1 LAFDALRSAH
11 LSSGAL
17 PRLEVVEERTPIATV
32 VAHERATYRPPTFRT
47 MKLGLGLD
55 IWASAGLQMPVEE
68 VREAERLGFDS
79 VWTAEAY
86 GADAISPLAFLA
98 ARTSRIR
105 LGTAIVQISAR
116 TATATAMAMAT
127 VDALAGGGRV
137 ICGLGL
143 SGPQVVEG
151 WYGQPWVRPVARMHD
166 YVEILRKVWRRDGP
180 MVHDGSAISV
190 PYAGDDATAMAKPLR
205 SILHTTDMPVWIAAG
220 GPRMVELTAEIA
232 DGWIP
237 MGFRPGML
245 DSHYRRELDAGFARR
260 ASGVAP
266 VDFEIA
272 PSVSVVVTDDL
283 RATFAAMKPR
293 TSMYV
298 GGMGHPELNFHNQS
312 MARVGYPDAAA
323 KIQELFLAGRRDEA
337 AAAVPDDFLDD
348 GGLFGS
354 EKRIRDRYAAW
365 ESSGATTLIVRSNQA
380 RARELLADLAGTR
393 EA

>member
-1 LAFDALRSAH
+1 
-11 LSSGAL
+11 
-17 PRLEVVEERTPIATV
+17 
-32 VAHERATYRPPTFRT
+32 

-55 IWASAGLQMPVEE
+55 IWAGAGLKMPVEQ

-86 GADAISPLAFLA
+86 GADAITPLAFLA
-98 ARTSRIR
+98 AQTSRIR

-116 TATATAMAMAT
+116 TPTATAMAMAT
-127 VDALAGGGRV
+127 VDALAGGERV

-151 WYGQPWVRPVARMHD
+151 WYGQPWARPVGRMRD
-166 YVEILRKVWRRDGP
+166 YVEIVRKVWRRDGP
-180 MVHDGSAISV
+180 MVHDGSAIRV
-190 PYAGDDATAMAKPLR
+190 PYAGPDATEMAKPLR
-205 SILHTTDMPVWIAAG
+205 SILHTTDLPVWIAAG
-220 GPRMVELTAEIA
+220 GTRMVELTAEIA

-245 DSHYRRELDAGFARR
+245 ESHYRAALDAGFARR
-260 ASGVAP
+260 SGGVAP
-266 VDFEIA
+266 AGFEVA
-272 PSVSVVVTDDL
+272 PSVSVVVTDDV

-298 GGMGHPELNFHNQS
+298 GGMGHPEMNFHNQS
-312 MARVGYPDAAA
+312 MARVGYPEAAA

-337 AAAVPDDFLDD
+337 AAAVPDAFLDD

-354 EKRIRDRYAAW
+354 EQRIKERYAAW
-365 ESSGATTLIVRSNQA
+365 EASGATTLIVRSNQA
-380 RARELLADLAGTR
+380 RALELMSELAGTR

>member
-1 LAFDALRSAH
+1 
-11 LSSGAL
+11 
-17 PRLEVVEERTPIATV
+17 
-32 VAHERATYRPPTFRT
+32 

-55 IWASAGLQMPVEE
+55 IWAGAGLKMPVEQ

-86 GADAISPLAFLA
+86 GADAITPLAFLA
-98 ARTSRIR
+98 AQTSRIH

-116 TATATAMAMAT
+116 TPTATAMAMAT
-127 VDALAGGGRV
+127 VDALAGGDRV

-151 WYGQPWVRPVARMHD
+151 WYGQPWARPVGRMRD
-166 YVEILRKVWRRDGP
+166 YVEIVRKVWRRDGP
-180 MVHDGSAISV
+180 MVHEGSAIRV
-190 PYAGDDATAMAKPLR
+190 PYAGTDATEMAKPLR
-205 SILHTTDMPVWIAAG
+205 SILHTTDLPVWIAAG
-220 GPRMVELTAEIA
+220 GTRMVELTAEIA

-245 DSHYRRELDAGFARR
+245 ESHYRAALDAGFARR
-260 ASGVAP
+260 PGGVAP
-266 VDFEIA
+266 IGFELA
-272 PSVSVVVTDDL
+272 PSVSVVVTEDM
-283 RATFAAMKPR
+283 RAIFAAMKPR

-298 GGMGHPELNFHNQS
+298 GGMGHPEMNFHNQS
-312 MARVGYPDAAA
+312 MARVGYPEAAA

-337 AAAVPDDFLDD
+337 AAAVPDEFLDD

-354 EKRIRDRYAAW
+354 EQRIKERYEAW
-365 ESSGATTLIVRSNQA
+365 ESCGATTLIVRSNQP
-380 RARELLADLAGTR
+380 RALELMSELAGTR

>member
-1 LAFDALRSAH
+1 
-11 LSSGAL
+11 
-17 PRLEVVEERTPIATV
+17 
-32 VAHERATYRPPTFRT
+32 

-55 IWASAGLQMPVEE
+55 IWAGAGLQMPVEQ

-86 GADAISPLAFLA
+86 GADAITPLAFLA
-98 ARTSRIR
+98 AQTSRIR

-116 TATATAMAMAT
+116 TPTATAMAMAT

-151 WYGQPWVRPVARMHD
+151 WYGQPWARPVGRMRD
-166 YVEILRKVWRRDGP
+166 YVEIVRKVWRRDGP
-180 MVHDGSAISV
+180 MVHEGSAIRV
-190 PYAGDDATAMAKPLR
+190 PYAGADATEMAKPLR
-205 SILHTTDMPVWIAAG
+205 SILHTADRARCGSRRAAT
-220 GPRMVELTAEIA
+220 RMVELTAEVA

-245 DSHYRRELDAGFARR
+245 ESHYRDALDGRLRASRRRGRAARLRVRAVGQRGGDRRR
-260 ASGVAP
+260 ARDVRGDEAAH
-266 VDFEIA
+266 VD
-272 PSVSVVVTDDL
+272 VRGRD
-283 RATFAAMKPR
+283 
-293 TSMYV
+293 
-298 GGMGHPELNFHNQS
+298 GHPEMNFHNQS
-312 MARVGYPDAAA
+312 MARVGYPEAAA

-337 AAAVPDDFLDD
+337 AAAVPDEFLDD

-354 EKRIRDRYAAW
+354 EQRIQRAVRGVGDVGRDDAR
-365 ESSGATTLIVRSNQA
+365 SSVPTSR
-380 RARELLADLAGTR
+380 RALELMAELAGTR

>member
-1 LAFDALRSAH
+1 
-11 LSSGAL
+11 
-17 PRLEVVEERTPIATV
+17 
-32 VAHERATYRPPTFRT
+32 

-55 IWASAGLQMPVEE
+55 IWAGAGLQMPTAA
-68 VREAERLGFDS
+68 VRKAERLGFDS

-86 GADAISPLAFLA
+86 GADAITPLAFLA
-98 ARTSRIR
+98 AETTRIR

-127 VDALAGGGRV
+127 VDALSGGGRV

-151 WYGQPWVRPVARMHD
+151 WYGQPWARPLGRMRD

-180 MVHDGSAISV
+180 MTHVGATIQV
-190 PYAGDDATAMAKPLR
+190 PYAGADATEMAKPLR
-205 SILHTTDMPVWIAAG
+205 SILHTAEVPIWIAAG
-220 GPRMVELTAEIA
+220 GTRMVELTAEVA

-245 DSHYRRELDAGFARR
+245 ESHYRAALDAGFARR
-260 ASGVAP
+260 AGVDGVRAHP
-266 VDFEIA
+266 AGFEIA
-272 PSVSVVVTDDL
+272 PSVSVVITDDV
-283 RATFAAMKPR
+283 RANFAAMKPR

-298 GGMGHPELNFHNQS
+298 GGMGHPEMNFHNQS

-323 KIQELFLAGRRDEA
+323 KIQELFLAGRREEA
-337 AAAVPDDFLDD
+337 AAAVPDEFLDD

-354 EKRIRDRYAAW
+354 EQRIRERYAAW
-365 ESSGATTLIVRSNQA
+365 ESSGATTLIVRSNQP
-380 RARELLADLAGTR
+380 RALELAAELAGTR

>member
-1 LAFDALRSAH
+1 
-11 LSSGAL
+11 
-17 PRLEVVEERTPIATV
+17 
-32 VAHERATYRPPTFRT
+32 

-55 IWASAGLQMPVEE
+55 IWAGAGLQMPVEQ
-68 VREAERLGFDS
+68 VLEAERLGFDS

-86 GADAISPLAFLA
+86 GADAVTPLAYLA
-98 ARTSRIR
+98 AVTRRIR

-127 VDALAGGGRV
+127 VDALAGGARV

-151 WYGQPWVRPVARMHD
+151 WYGQPWARPVGRMRD

-180 MVHDGSAISV
+180 MVHEGSAIRV
-190 PYAGDDATAMAKPLR
+190 PYAGADATEMAKPLR
-205 SILHTTDMPVWIAAG
+205 SILHTAEVPIWIAAG
-220 GPRMVELTAEIA
+220 GTRMVELTAEIA

-245 DSHYRRELDAGFARR
+245 ESHYRSALDAGFARR
-260 ASGVAP
+260 APERAERG
-266 VDFEIA
+266 FEIA
-272 PSVSVVVTDDL
+272 PSVSVVITDDV

-298 GGMGHPELNFHNQS
+298 GGMGHPEMNFHNQS

-323 KIQELFLAGRRDEA
+323 KIQELFLAGRRDDA
-337 AAAVPDDFLDD
+337 AAAVPDEFLDD

-354 EKRIRDRYAAW
+354 EARIRDRYAAW
-365 ESSGATTLIVRSNQA
+365 ESSGATTLIVRSNQR
-380 RARELLADLAGTR
+380 RALALVAELAGTR

>member
-1 LAFDALRSAH
+1 
-11 LSSGAL
+11 
-17 PRLEVVEERTPIATV
+17 
-32 VAHERATYRPPTFRT
+32 

-55 IWASAGLQMPVEE
+55 IWAGAGLQMPVEQ

-86 GADAISPLAFLA
+86 GADAITPLAFLA
-98 ARTSRIR
+98 AETSRIR

-151 WYGQPWVRPVARMHD
+151 WYGQPWARPLGRMRD

-180 MVHDGSAISV
+180 MVHEGSAIRV
-190 PYAGDDATAMAKPLR
+190 PYAGADATEMAKPLR
-205 SILHTTDMPVWIAAG
+205 SILHTAGVPIWIAAG
-220 GPRMVELTAEIA
+220 GTRMVELTAEIA

-245 DSHYRRELDAGFARR
+245 ESHYRAALDAGFARR
-260 ASGVAP
+260 AGGAGGP

-272 PSVSVVVTDDL
+272 PSVSVVITDDV

-298 GGMGHPELNFHNQS
+298 GGMGHPEMNFHNQS

-323 KIQELFLAGRRDEA
+323 KIQELFLAGRREEA
-337 AAAVPDDFLDD
+337 AAAVPDEFLDD

-354 EKRIRDRYAAW
+354 EDRIRARYAAW
-365 ESSGATTLIVRSNQA
+365 ESSGATTLIVRTNQP
-380 RARELLADLAGTR
+380 RALELVAELAGTR
-393 EA
+393 EN

>member
-1 LAFDALRSAH
+1 
-11 LSSGAL
+11 
-17 PRLEVVEERTPIATV
+17 
-32 VAHERATYRPPTFRT
+32 

-55 IWASAGLQMPVEE
+55 VWSGAGLQMPTEQ
-68 VREAERLGFDS
+68 VRTAERLGFDS

-86 GADAISPLAFLA
+86 GADAITPLAFLA
-98 ARTSRIR
+98 AQTERIR

-127 VDALAGGGRV
+127 VDALAGGNRV

-151 WYGQPWVRPVARMHD
+151 WYGQPWARPVARMRD
-166 YVEILRKVWRRDGP
+166 YVAILRKVWRRDGP
-180 MVHDGSAISV
+180 MVHEGSAIRV
-190 PYAGDDATAMAKPLR
+190 PYAGADATAMAKPLR
-205 SILHTTDMPVWIAAG
+205 SILHTADLPVWIAAG
-220 GPRMVELTAEIA
+220 GARMVELAAEIA

-245 DSHYRRELDAGFARR
+245 ESHYRDALDAGFARR
-260 ASGVAP
+260 GGGSIGAP
-266 VDFEIA
+266 PGFEIA
-272 PSVSVVVTDDL
+272 PSVSVVLTDDV

-298 GGMGHPELNFHNQS
+298 GGMGHPEMNFHNQS

-337 AAAVPDDFLDD
+337 AAAVPDEFLDD

-354 EKRIRDRYAAW
+354 EQRIRERYAAW
-365 ESSGATTLIVRSNQA
+365 ESSGATTLIVRSNQP
-380 RARELLADLAGTR
+380 RALELMSDLAGTR

>member
-1 LAFDALRSAH
+1 
-11 LSSGAL
+11 
-17 PRLEVVEERTPIATV
+17 
-32 VAHERATYRPPTFRT
+32 

-55 IWASAGLQMPVEE
+55 IWAGAGLQMPVEQ

-86 GADAISPLAFLA
+86 GADAITPLAFLA
-98 ARTSRIR
+98 AETSRIR

-151 WYGQPWVRPVARMHD
+151 WYGQPWARPVGRMRD
-166 YVEILRKVWRRDGP
+166 YVQILRKVWRRDGP
-180 MVHDGSAISV
+180 MVHEGSAIRV
-190 PYAGDDATAMAKPLR
+190 PYAGADATAMAKPLR
-205 SILHTTDMPVWIAAG
+205 SILHTAEVPIWIAAG
-220 GPRMVELTAEIA
+220 GTRMVELTAEIA

-245 DSHYRRELDAGFARR
+245 ESHYRAALDAGFARR
-260 ASGVAP
+260 TEGVGGTGVS

-272 PSVSVVVTDDL
+272 PSVSVVLTDDV

-298 GGMGHPELNFHNQS
+298 GGMGHPEMNFHNQS

-323 KIQELFLAGRRDEA
+323 KIQELFLAGRREEA
-337 AAAVPDDFLDD
+337 AEAVPDEFLDD

-354 EKRIRDRYAAW
+354 EQRIRDRYAAW
-365 ESSGATTLIVRSNQA
+365 EMSGATTLIVRTNQP
-380 RARELLADLAGTR
+380 RALELVAELAGTR